1 MSGVT
6 KPAVPSWKDHPQKYF
21 RKVHIILP
29 WRSIRLLLPNRVR
42 RRLRSK
48 LKSRVSPTS
57 SITPLKTSFDPFDT
71 VRSLQTHRW
80 SIYDAQY
87 LILAVLGIFS
97 LCIIESPGPLVK
109 TLISTLLLTSLLLPI
124 TCQFFLPFL
133 PTLTWLVFF
142 YACQ

>member
-1 MSGVT
+1 MSGVI

-21 RKVHIILP
+21 GKVHITLP
-29 WRSIRLLLPNRVR
+29 WRSIQLLLPNRVR

-48 LKSRVSPTS
+48 LKSRISPAS
-57 SITPLKTSFDPFDT
+57 SITSLKTSLDPLYT
-71 VRSLQTHRW
+71 LRSLQTHRW
-80 SIYDAQY
+80 SIYDGQY

-97 LCIIESPGPLVK
+97 LCVIESPGPLVK
-109 TLISTLLLTSLLLPI
+109 TLVSTLLLTSLLLPI